1 MLKEY
6 IVSLKRDVD
15 YSLFWSQMESETE
28 GLLFVPNRRVD
39 IINNRDGSLRSC
51 HYSLTDEEA
60 NILQNDDRVY
70 SVEIPPEQRTDIQI
84 GIRSRQ
90 TGNFNKPSNSYGANV
105 NWALARVSSNT
116 NIFGSNSF
124 PSVSYYDYFL
134 DGTGV
139 DVVIQ
144 DSGLEVAHPEFKDT
158 RGNSRV
164 QQIDW
169 YTASGL
175 GGTQSGNHYRDYDG
189 HGTHVAG
196 IVAGK
201 NYGWAKNANVYSVKV
216 SGLEGSG
223 DSGTGIAIS
232 DCFDVIKLWHRNKP
246 VQASTGKKR
255 PTIVNM
261 SWGYTTSITSSSITG
276 INYRGNNYSGSQI
289 SGYINKWYLGLY
301 PFGTVNGDASD
312 MVSYT
317 TSVRVGSVDT
327 DIQELIDEGVHV
339 VIAAGN
345 HYTKIDTSSG
355 QDYNNYISA
364 GASYYWHRGSSPL
377 DDEAFKIGCIDSS
390 VYAANLDQKA
400 IFSCS
405 GDGVDMWAP
414 GANILSCTSN
424 TNRFSGV
431 AYNYDSGFNQVVLTG
446 TSQASPQVCGVIAT
460 FLQLNPGLTP
470 AELKSWATNT
480 ASVSNVIYNTG
491 NVNLSDFVNNRS
503 TLSTKNRF
511 LYNPFNITTSSQ
523 QQGGAGGL
531 TGPITLI
538 NGTITLT

>member
-15 YSLFWSQMESETE
+15 YNLFWSQMESETE

-39 IINNRDGSLRSC
+39 IVNNRDGSLRSC
-51 HYSLTDEEA
+51 HYSLSDEEA
-60 NILQNDDRVY
+60 TTLQNDDRVY
-70 SVEIPPEQRTDIQI
+70 SVEIPPEQRTDIEI
-84 GIRSRQ
+84 GIRARQ
-90 TGNFNKPSNSYGANV
+90 TGNFDKPSSSNGANI
-105 NWALARVSSNT
+105 NWGLVRISN
-116 NIFGSNSF
+116 NNNVFGSNSS

-144 DSGLEVAHPEFKDT
+144 DSGLEVAHPEFTDAN
-158 RGNSRV
+158 GNSRV

-196 IVAGK
+196 IAAGK
-201 NYGWAKNANVYSVKV
+201 NFGWAKNANVYSGKV
-216 SGLEGSG
+216 NGLEGSG

-261 SWGYTTSITSSSITG
+261 SWGYTTTITTSSITG
-276 INYRGNNYSGSQI
+276 INHRGTNYSGSQI
-289 SGYINKWYLGLY
+289 SGYIKKWYFGLY
-301 PFGTVNGDASD
+301 PYGTVNAQSTD
-312 MVSYT
+312 MTSYV
-317 TSVRVGSVDT
+317 TSTRVGSVDT

-339 VIAAGN
+339 VIAGGN
-345 HYTKIDTSSG
+345 HYTKIDVSDG
-355 QDYNNYISA
+355 LDYNNYISA
-364 GASYYWHRGSSPL
+364 GGTYYWHRGGSPM
-377 DDEAFKIGCIDSS
+377 DDEAFKVGCLDSS

-400 IFSCS
+400 IFSTS
-405 GDGVDMWAP
+405 GNGIDIWAP
-414 GANILSCTSN
+414 GANIMSCCSN
-424 TNRFSGV
+424 TNVRGGV
-431 AYNYDSGFNQVVLTG
+431 AYNLDSGFKQLSISG
-446 TSQASPQVCGVIAT
+446 TSQAAPQVCGVLAT
-460 FLQLNPGLTP
+460 FLQLNPGITP
-470 AELKSWATNT
+470 RQLKVWATNT

-491 NVNLSDFVNNRS
+491 NVNLSDYLNGYS
-503 TLSTKNRF
+503 TLSTKNKF
-511 LYNPFNITTSSQ
+511 LYNPFNALASQ
-523 QQGGAGGL
+523 SGGAGGL
-531 TGPITLI
+531 TGPITLT

>member
-39 IINNRDGSLRSC
+39 IVNNRDGSLRSC
-51 HYSLTDEEA
+51 HYSLSDEEA
-60 NILQNDDRVY
+60 TTLQNDDRVY
-70 SVEIPPEQRTDIQI
+70 SVEIPPDQRTDIQI

-90 TGNFNKPSNSYGANV
+90 TGNFNKPITSNGANV
-105 NWALARVSSNT
+105 NWGLVRVSNNN
-116 NIFGSNSF
+116 NIFGSNLN

-144 DSGLEVAHPEFKDT
+144 DSGLEVAHPEFTDT
-158 RGNSRV
+158 KGNSRV

-175 GGTQSGNHYRDYDG
+175 GGSQNANHYRDYDG

-201 NYGWAKNANVYSVKV
+201 SFGWAKNANVYSVKV
-216 SGLEGSG
+216 NGLEGSG

-261 SWGYTTSITSSSITG
+261 SWGYTTTITTSTITG
-276 INYRGNNYSGSQI
+276 INYRGNNYSGAQI
-289 SGYINKWYLGLY
+289 SGYIKKWYFGLY
-301 PFGTVNGDASD
+301 PYGTVNAQATD
-312 MVSYT
+312 MTSYV
-317 TSVRVGSVDT
+317 TSTRVGSVDT

-339 VIAAGN
+339 VIAGGN
-345 HYTKIDTSSG
+345 HYTKIDVPSG
-355 QDYNNYISA
+355 ADYNNYISA
-364 GASYYWHRGSSPL
+364 GGTYYWHRGGSPY

-405 GDGVDMWAP
+405 GDGIDMWAP

-431 AYNYDSGFNQVVLTG
+431 TYNLDSGFNQVVLSG
-446 TSQASPQVCGVIAT
+446 TSQASPQVCGVLAT

-470 AELKSWATNT
+470 AQLKAWATNT

-491 NVNLSDFVNNRS
+491 NVNLSDYLNGYS
-503 TLSTKNRF
+503 TLSTKNKF
-511 LYNPFNITTSSQ
+511 LYFPFNATASQ
-523 QQGGAGGL
+523 SGGAVGL
-531 TGPITLI
+531 TGPITLT
-538 NGTITLT
+538 NGSITLT